1 MAANPAF
8 CNSGKPGF
16 LQWMLAASATVKPR
30 YCRAD
35 EISLFSG
42 LHELDFPVPR
52 RQLSLSVEQQIE

>member
-1 MAANPAF
+1 
-8 CNSGKPGF
+8 
-16 LQWMLAASATVKPR
+16 MLAASATVKPR